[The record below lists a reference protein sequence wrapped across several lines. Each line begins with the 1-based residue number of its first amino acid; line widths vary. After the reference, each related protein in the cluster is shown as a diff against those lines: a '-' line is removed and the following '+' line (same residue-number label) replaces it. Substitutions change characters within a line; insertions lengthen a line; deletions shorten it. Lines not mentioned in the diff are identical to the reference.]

1 MGSQNQEMVNTV
13 HLNHGGFKG
22 GGITYFFK
30 PEIPQGQHRTIS
42 AVSTRVQ
49 SEDSPIVSSKPALPS
64 VKETVCTE
72 PNVSQF
78 QVLKSVFN
86 FYDNLSANLS
96 IQNGLKRCCQALNIP
111 YPLPGQVFATDPYKN
126 IFPNLGGSNVH

>member
-1 MGSQNQEMVNTV
+1 MVNNI
-13 HLNHGGFKG
+13 HLDRWGFKG
-22 GGITYFFK
+22 DGIAYFFESK
-30 PEIPQGQHRTIS
+30 IPQGQHRTIS

-49 SEDSPIVSSKPALPS
+49 SEHSPVASSKPTLPA

-96 IQNGLKRCCQALNIP
+96 IQNGLKRCRQALNVP
-111 YPLPGQVFATDPYKN
+111 YPLPGRVFATEPYKN
-126 IFPNLGGSNVH
+126 IFRNSGGSNVH